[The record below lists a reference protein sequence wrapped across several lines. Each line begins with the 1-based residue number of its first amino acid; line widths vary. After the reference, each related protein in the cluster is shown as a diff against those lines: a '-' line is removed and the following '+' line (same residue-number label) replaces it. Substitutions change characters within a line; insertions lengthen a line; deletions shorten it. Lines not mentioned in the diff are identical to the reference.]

1 MSDRKNG
8 RGFAANPVDIEKL
21 REHHEQL
28 QKELEA
34 SLKSNDTE
42 DRVDSILYGAFS
54 MTLANFFIRHGISAN
69 KITLLSLLFGVLGS
83 FFFYPQN
90 VGLNLLGILI
100 EYFAVVLDCTD
111 GPVARLTNTSSQIG
125 RFLDGAV
132 DITNFVA
139 IYLALAFRMTHET
152 IPFTN
157 INWSWW
163 IFPVLIASGY
173 CHGLQ
178 ARMADFYRTLHLHL
192 LDRKSNGCFNSSE
205 QIKKE
210 LSESKDTPFFN
221 RLYLTFYYNY
231 TRAQERMSP
240 NVVRL
245 LKAIEADGSGRSEK
259 ATEAYLAESRK
270 YVQLTNVLTFN
281 LRAYVLYLLVL
292 LKLHP
297 WFVPF
302 NIIVL
307 GCIMF
312 YMIAK
317 YEKIAASIYDEYYAE

>member
-8 RGFAANPVDIEKL
+8 RGIAANPIDIEKIK
-21 REHHEQL
+21 EHHEQL
-28 QKELEA
+28 QKDLEA
-34 SLKSNDTE
+34 SQKSDDTE
-42 DRVDSILYGAFS
+42 DRVDSILYGPFS
-54 MTLANFFIRHGISAN
+54 MTLAHFFIKHGISAN
-69 KITLLSLLFGVLGS
+69 KVTLLSLFFGVLGS

-90 VGLNLLGILI
+90 VGLNLVGIII

-111 GPVARLTNTSSQIG
+111 GPVARLTNTGSQLG

-132 DITNFVA
+132 DITNFAA
-139 IYLALAFRMTHET
+139 IYIVLACRMMHET

-157 INWSWW
+157 INWSGW
-163 IFPVLIASGY
+163 IFLILLANGY
-173 CHGLQ
+173 CHGLH

-210 LSESKDTPFFN
+210 LSESKNTPFFN
-221 RLYLTFYYNY
+221 RLYLMVYYNY
-231 TRAQERMSP
+231 TKAQEKMSP
-240 NVVRL
+240 NVVSL
-245 LKAIEADGSGRSEK
+245 LEAIEAEDSDRSRK

-270 YVQLTNVLTFN
+270 YVQLTNVLTYN
-281 LRAYVLYLLVL
+281 LRAYALYILIL

-297 WFVPF
+297 WFIPF

-307 GCIMF
+307 GAIMF

-317 YEKIAASIYDEYYAE
+317 YEKIAESIYDEYYA

>member
-8 RGFAANPVDIEKL
+8 RGIAANPIDIEKIK
-21 REHHEQL
+21 EHHEQL
-28 QKELEA
+28 QKDLEA
-34 SLKSNDTE
+34 SQKSDDTE
-42 DRVDSILYGAFS
+42 DRVDSILYGPFS
-54 MTLANFFIRHGISAN
+54 MTLAHFFIKHGISAN
-69 KITLLSLLFGVLGS
+69 KVTLLSLFFGVLGS

-90 VGLNLLGILI
+90 VGLNLVGIII

-111 GPVARLTNTSSQIG
+111 GPVARLTNTGSQLG

-132 DITNFVA
+132 DITNFAA
-139 IYLALAFRMTHET
+139 IYIVLACRMMHET

-163 IFPVLIASGY
+163 IFLILLANGY
-173 CHGLQ
+173 CHGLH

-210 LSESKDTPFFN
+210 LSESKNTPFFN
-221 RLYLTFYYNY
+221 RLYLTVYYNY
-231 TRAQERMSP
+231 TKAQEKMSP
-240 NVVRL
+240 NVVSL
-245 LKAIEADGSGRSEK
+245 LEAIEAEDSDRSRK

-270 YVQLTNVLTFN
+270 YVQLTNVLTYN
-281 LRAYVLYLLVL
+281 LRAYALYILILF
-292 LKLHP
+292 KLHP
-297 WFVPF
+297 WFIPF

-307 GCIMF
+307 GAIMF

-317 YEKIAASIYDEYYAE
+317 YEKIAESIYDEYYA

>member
-8 RGFAANPVDIEKL
+8 RGIAANPIDIEKIK
-21 REHHEQL
+21 EHHEQL
-28 QKELEA
+28 QKDLEA
-34 SLKSNDTE
+34 SQKSDDTE
-42 DRVDSILYGAFS
+42 DRVDSILYGPFS
-54 MTLANFFIRHGISAN
+54 MTLAHFFIKHGISAN
-69 KITLLSLLFGVLGS
+69 KVTLLSLFFGVLGS

-90 VGLNLLGILI
+90 VGLNLVGIII

-111 GPVARLTNTSSQIG
+111 GPVARLTNTGSQLG

-132 DITNFVA
+132 DITNFAA
-139 IYLALAFRMTHET
+139 IYIVLACRMMHET

-163 IFPVLIASGY
+163 IFLILLANGY
-173 CHGLQ
+173 CHGLH

-210 LSESKDTPFFN
+210 LSESKNTPFFN
-221 RLYLTFYYNY
+221 RLYLTVYYNY
-231 TRAQERMSP
+231 TKAQEKMSP
-240 NVVRL
+240 NVVSL
-245 LKAIEADGSGRSEK
+245 LEAIEAEDSDRSRK

-270 YVQLTNVLTFN
+270 YVQLTNVLTYN
-281 LRAYVLYLLVL
+281 LRAYALYILIL

-297 WFVPF
+297 WFIPF

-307 GCIMF
+307 GAIMF

-317 YEKIAASIYDEYYAE
+317 YEKIAESIYDEYYA